1 MAHIDFQLI
10 YEQHAEEVY
19 KFLLRLCGNATLAED
34 LLQTTFLKA
43 IEKVDTFDNR
53 CKLTS
58 WLCQIAKNSYYDYLR
73 KAHRH
78 PIHAIHEVDIPD
90 SSISF
95 EELLEDHDTA
105 REIRAAVHLLPE
117 PYKEVF
123 LLRVYAVLPF
133 REIGQIFS
141 KTEVW
146 GRVTYLRAKE
156 MVLKTLEER
165 NDY

>member
-1 MAHIDFQLI
+1 MTSIDFRLI

-43 IEKVDTFDNR
+43 IEKVDTFDSR

-58 WLCQIAKNSYYDYLR
+58 WLCKIAKNSYYDHLR
-73 KAHRH
+73 KTKRQ
-78 PIHAIHEVDIPD
+78 PTHAIVDIELPD
-90 SSISF
+90 YSPSF
-95 EELLEDHDTA
+95 EELLEDKDTA

-123 LLRVYAVLPF
+123 LLRVYAELPF
-133 REIGQIFS
+133 REIGQIFG

-156 MVLKTLEER
+156 MVVKKLEER
-165 NDY
+165 NY